1 LNRVTII
8 VPPPIRQFVGGN
20 SRVIVEATTVREA
33 LAAVASG
40 SGTLR
45 GYLFDENERLRRFVR
60 VFVNGKPTTLPP
72 GQEEAVSEGSE
83 VTILLALAG
92 G

>member
-1 LNRVTII
+1 LSRVTII

-20 SRVIVEATTVREA
+20 SRVVVEAKTVREA

-40 SGTLR
+40 SGSLR
-45 GYLFDENERLRRFVR
+45 GYLFDENEGLRRFVR
-60 VFVNGKPTTLPP
+60 VFVNGKPTTLPS
-72 GQEEAVSEGSE
+72 GHEEPVSEGAE